1 MKIPNKIYFFLSRF
15 SPDLYG
21 KDMVPHL
28 SKILNECVSPSQDTP
43 CALAIEGIKQLCR
56 FGIVDL
62 ITTWNLLSVLYKDE
76 TRPLVIQSLCELLE
90 EAPTLSSKN
99 EQYYKFIEEVI
110 TKLWEFVTMSN
121 QVEVIGSALKT
132 LSCFNLE
139 DISRF
144 LPDIYRVE
152 EKPAD
157 DLFFEKV
164 PGLCWIKFL
173 ENGNYAAMREMGDF
187 LVSLVRIEITSY
199 TKMTYTVAHQQREPL
214 NYNYLPL
221 YSIVRAVGTY
231 LQNEVISFSY
241 FNFICFK

>member
-1 MKIPNKIYFFLSRF
+1 
-15 SPDLYG
+15 
-21 KDMVPHL
+21 MVPHL
-28 SKILNECVSPSQDTP
+28 SKILNECISPAQETP

-90 EAPTLSSKN
+90 EAPTISSKN
-99 EQYYKFIEEVI
+99 EQYYRFIEEVI

-121 QVEVIGSALKT
+121 QSEVIGSALKT

-139 DISRF
+139 DISRY
-144 LPDIYRVE
+144 LPDIYRIG
-152 EKPAD
+152 EKPSD
-157 DLFFEKV
+157 DLLFENA

-187 LVSLVRIEITSY
+187 LISLVKIEITSY
-199 TKMTYTVAHQQREPL
+199 TKMTYSVSQQQREPL
-214 NYNYLPL
+214 NYNYLPQH
-221 YSIVRAVGTY
+221 SIVRAIGTY
-231 LQNEVISFSY
+231 LQNEVIIATAFT
-241 FNFICFK
+241 FFIINNNPL